1 MSKQVIEVIYE
12 DDDIFVINKP
22 AGVSVTGDRSGLAS
36 LPEIFLKQL
45 GEAGQIRLV
54 HRLDKFASGVMII
67 ARNKEAQSRF
77 SSWFEKR
84 LIKKT
89 YLALVRGFLKE
100 SCGTIEARLG
110 HACRNSRLMRIDR
123 KRGKSAITH
132 WRRLADFGGVC
143 LLAVEPVTGR
153 THQIR
158 VHFAAEELPIVA
170 DALYGSP
177 NGIMLSDFKSGFRH
191 KKGAEE
197 RPLIDR
203 LALHAYQLE
212 VAGAENAEIMRFVGR
227 LDKKFA
233 ATLKMLAKH
242 SPPGVP
248 GFFDEDDLRAI
259 LNGQY
264 L

>member
-1 MSKQVIEVIYE
+1 MSKQVIEIIYE
-12 DDDIFVINKP
+12 DDEIFVVNKP
-22 AGVSVTGDRSGLAS
+22 AGISVTGDRSGLAS
-36 LPEIFLKQL
+36 LPEVFLKQL
-45 GEAGQIRLV
+45 GGAGEIRLV

-67 ARNKEAQSRF
+67 AKSKEAQSRF

-89 YLALVRGFLKE
+89 YLALVRGFLGK
-100 SCGTIEARLG
+100 SCGTIKTNLG
-110 HACRNSRLMRIDR
+110 HAGRNSQLMQVNR
-123 KRGKSAITH
+123 RGKAAITH
-132 WRRLADFGGVC
+132 WRGLADFGGVC
-143 LLAVEPVTGR
+143 LLTVEPVTMR

-158 VHFAAEELPIVA
+158 VHLANKGLPIVA
-170 DALYGSP
+170 DTLYGSS
-177 NGIMLSDFKSGFRH
+177 NGIMLSDFKSGFRR
-191 KKGAEE
+191 KRGVDE

-212 VAGAENAEIMRFVGR
+212 VVCAESAETMRFVGR

-242 SPPGVP
+242 SPAGAP
-248 GFFDEDDLRAI
+248 GFFDDDDLRAI
-259 LNGQY
+259 LSGEF

>member
-1 MSKQVIEVIYE
+1 MPKQVIEIIHE
-12 DDDIFVINKP
+12 DDEIFVVNKP
-22 AGVSVTGDRSGLAS
+22 AGISVTGDRSGLAS
-36 LPEIFLKQL
+36 LPEVFLKQL
-45 GEAGQIRLV
+45 GGSVEIRLV

-67 ARNKEAQSRF
+67 AKSKAAQSRF

-89 YLALVRGFLKE
+89 YLALVRGFLGG
-100 SCGTIEARLG
+100 SCGTIKTNLG
-110 HACRNSRLMRIDR
+110 HAGRNSRLMQVNR
-123 KRGKSAITH
+123 RGKAAITH
-132 WRRLADFGGVC
+132 WRGLADFGGVC

-158 VHFAAEELPIVA
+158 VHLANKGLPIVA
-170 DALYGSP
+170 DALYGSS
-177 NGIMLSDFKSGFRH
+177 NGIMLSDFKSGFRR
-191 KKGAEE
+191 KKGADE

-212 VAGAENAEIMRFVGR
+212 VACAEGAETMRFVGR
-227 LDKKFA
+227 LDRKFA

-242 SPPGVP
+242 CPAGAP
-248 GFFDEDDLRAI
+248 GFFDEGDLRAI
-259 LNGQY
+259 LSGEY

>member
-1 MSKQVIEVIYE
+1 MPKQVIEIIHE
-12 DDDIFVINKP
+12 DDEIFVVNKP
-22 AGVSVTGDRSGLAS
+22 AGISVTGDRSGLAS
-36 LPEIFLKQL
+36 LPEIFLTQL
-45 GEAGQIRLV
+45 GGTGQIRLV

-67 ARNKEAQSRF
+67 ARSKEVQSRF

-84 LIKKT
+84 LIRKT

-100 SCGTIEARLG
+100 KCGTIEARLG
-110 HACRNSRLMRIDR
+110 HAGRNSRLMRIDR
-123 KRGKSAITH
+123 KRGKVAITH
-132 WRRLADFGGVC
+132 WRGLADFGGVC

-158 VHFAAEELPIVA
+158 VHLAEEGLPLVA
-170 DALYGSP
+170 DALYGSS
-177 NGIMLSDFKSGFRH
+177 NGVMLSDFKSGFRR
-191 KKGAEE
+191 KKGVDE

-212 VAGAENAEIMRFVGR
+212 VTGAERAETMRFVGR
-227 LDKKFA
+227 LDRKFT

-242 SPPGVP
+242 NPAGAPGV
-248 GFFDEDDLRAI
+248 FDEDDLRAI
-259 LNGQY
+259 LSGQY